1 MAVFA
6 IVFKESSPQ
15 AQQRVQKAY
24 PDCFQLSPTFTVVTT
39 KDVSETVAN
48 RAGIQ
53 GDDRVE
59 DVSGV
64 VFKLRKTY
72 SGYTTRTLW
81 EWLEQHESDF

>member
-64 VFKLRKTY
+64 VFKLQKTY